1 MRVATLQPTHLLIYL
16 FTTKSS
22 RLAVSHWF
30 RSKSCKLLLRLR
42 HNLQAVP
49 NNQAN
54 IIFRSTFSI
63 VLRNSPVSL
72 NEWLPDSHLKCQSF
86 RVLAFYLWVYIFS
99 IFFNNFFF
107 AQTKTEIHLC
117 HKSSFQSK
125 ITFERQE
132 NSNKKQNHLC
142 TLKGSD

>member
-1 MRVATLQPTHLLIYL
+1 MLMCVSPHYSPLTHLLIYL

-54 IIFRSTFSI
+54 IIFRSIFSI

-72 NEWLPDSHLKCQSF
+72 TEWLPDSHLKCQSF

-107 AQTKTEIHLC
+107 FLPRLKLKFICATKAAF
-117 HKSSFQSK
+117 KAK
-125 ITFERQE
+125 
-132 NSNKKQNHLC
+132 
-142 TLKGSD
+142 